1 MPGPTFSVELGAPIG
16 RWTFAHAAPDDTLSA
31 HVVEY
36 WEVQGELA
44 PFRERILPNG
54 CAELMFNLGPSH
66 RMIADGETTVW
77 DAVWISGVHERAITI
92 ETDDGTHLV
101 SVRFTP
107 FGLRDLLGV
116 STGNTANRVT
126 DASTLLGARMD
137 GLRDAL
143 RIAPDPAARFAMLE
157 SFLLAARPN
166 AAGESAEPVEHYV
179 RDAADRIT
187 RAHGNIS
194 ITSLHAHSG
203 VSRKQLTTRF
213 TTAMGMSPKRFANL
227 RRFVWT
233 VSQLRERTQVDWSRL
248 ALEAGYADQSHM
260 VRDFKRVADASPT
273 AFLRQRSPDNT
284 ALLEAQPDANVP
296 HD

>member
-126 DASTLLGARMD
+126 DASTLLGSRIAA
-137 GLRDAL
+137 LHDAL
-143 RIAPDPAARFAMLE
+143 RIAHDPTARFAMLE
-157 SFLLAARPN
+157 SFLRTSRETVANER
-166 AAGESAEPVEHYV
+166 AEPVEHYV
-179 RDAADRIT
+179 RDAAERIT
-187 RAHGNIS
+187 RAHGNLA
-194 ITSLHAHSG
+194 ITSLHTQSG

-213 TTAMGMSPKRFANL
+213 TAAMGMSPKRYANL

-260 VRDFKRVADASPT
+260 ARDFKRIADASPT

-284 ALLEAQPDANVP
+284 ALLEAQSDANAP